1 MEGYQWAIVLKP
13 LGALVF
19 FGLVLLPVRL
29 AVQKWMPE
37 GKLKKL
43 LLRRVDR
50 RSEKPQD
57 PWVRQVTEQSRVS
70 KRT

>member
-19 FGLVLLPVRL
+19 FGLVLLPIRL

-43 LLRRVDR
+43 LLRRVD
-50 RSEKPQD
+50 
-57 PWVRQVTEQSRVS
+57 
-70 KRT
+70 